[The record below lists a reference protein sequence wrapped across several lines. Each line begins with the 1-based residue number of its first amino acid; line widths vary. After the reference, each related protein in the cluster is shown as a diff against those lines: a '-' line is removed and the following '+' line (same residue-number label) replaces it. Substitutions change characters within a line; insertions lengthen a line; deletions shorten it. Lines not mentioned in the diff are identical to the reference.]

1 MTLHNDI
8 IFYQQYDTNFVAHA
22 VICIFFWFGCPIR
35 TEVSENRCV
44 YSIFLAVNL
53 LCTKVGLS
61 VAVQPSSYGVLGLV
75 EEGALLGRTVNCM
88 LSGLSIT
95 NVASISTHHGL
106 RRKHVA
112 TPHSSPAFALFSLMS
127 CMKPCMYVVYVCK
140 YVCVYVHFIYIC
152 RHASLFAVYGMYT
165 YICWYA
171 YITRCLC
178 VYVAYVICM
187 HGQHWCN
194 YGSRH

>member
-112 TPHSSPAFALFSLMS
+112 TPHSSPAFALFSLSLMS

-140 YVCVYVHFIYIC
+140 YVCVYVHFVQACKFVCSIRYIYVHLLVCIHDTVSMRVC
-152 RHASLFAVYGMYT
+152 SL
-165 YICWYA
+165 CNLYA
-171 YITRCLC
+171 WTTL
-178 VYVAYVICM
+178 M
-187 HGQHWCN
+187 
-194 YGSRH
+194 